1 MIALGSLSLD
11 THDHN
16 DRLDSLQQYSET
28 LPELQN
34 SLKSEH
40 DLASDGALL
49 THFLMLV
56 YEITTADI
64 EHQDIW
70 SHHMQTLLKITLL
83 RRNIYGMEKFP
94 YVIWWICNIDLDA
107 LLSGT
112 GHGTFLGYM
121 LKNDL
126 IPPPSYHLFPLGP
139 DGTSVI
145 YMEEQETLPAALQ
158 LDYEVTVLAA
168 RLGLLTYEFRNDVS
182 FDTLSPSQRAMTVK
196 VRQSRILDLQE
207 SLRHLWSVPAI
218 RNLSQEQLPIRAQ
231 RLLQRSWSMYRA
243 CIIYSHTSMWS
254 GQRMDTS
261 PDYDAEITTA
271 AAQILHLALVAASSN
286 EYNSRFLVFP
296 LFMAGFASTDGY
308 QMMQS
313 LQCMQ
318 ILEEGALGRNMS
330 TTRKA
335 LKTIFESQNEQFM
348 QNGHSLNVDWLQIM
362 HERGLTVV
370 NFGL

>member
-11 THDHN
+11 EYDGR

-34 SLKSEH
+34 FLKSEH

-56 YEITTADI
+56 YEIATADI

-70 SHHMQTLLKITLL
+70 SHHVETLLKITLL
-83 RRNIYGMEKFP
+83 RRSIYGREKFP

-107 LLSGT
+107 LLSGM
-112 GHGTFLGYM
+112 GHGAFLGYM

-126 IPPPSYHLFPLGP
+126 IPPPSYHLFPLGS
-139 DGTSVI
+139 DGTSII
-145 YMEEQETLPAALQ
+145 YAEEQDTLPTALQ
-158 LDYEVTVLAA
+158 LDYEVTILAA

-182 FDTLSPSQRAMTVK
+182 FDTLNLQQRAMTVR

-207 SLRHLWSVPAI
+207 SLRHLWNVPAI
-218 RNLSQEQLPIRAQ
+218 RDLSHEQLPTRTQ

-261 PDYDAEITTA
+261 PDFDTEITTA
-271 AAQILHLALVAASSN
+271 AAQILHLAQAAVTSN
-286 EYNSRFLVFP
+286 HYNSRFLVFP
-296 LFMAGFASTDGY
+296 LFMAGVASTDGY

-313 LQCMQ
+313 LQCIQ
-318 ILEEGALGRNMS
+318 TLEEGALGRNMA

-335 LKTIFESQNEQFM
+335 LKTIYDSQNEQFM

-362 HERGLTVV
+362 HEHGLTVV